1 VLGVALLAQL
11 AIAAHGPDTAT
22 ACLPV
27 RLTAALRTPGRV
39 TPVVEPPRGAGFQLL
54 RSRVTSHVQRDGSG
68 AVSTL
73 TEAWADVAISPVGRV
88 QLPPFV
94 ATVDGKRASSNAVV
108 IDVREPISPPPVVLV
123 DARLDDAHGAGARDS
138 LFVGQQ
144 VDYRVDVLLNETART
159 RLRRNP
165 TFFPPEMSSVLA
177 YDVDIPRGMPKQ
189 GRRCFETLSYRRAL
203 FPLFP
208 GNVAIPPAVLTY
220 SLPLTSS
227 FFSREESF
235 ELRSDSVRFVAI
247 EPPPRDRPPEYAGA
261 VGTLRI
267 TARTEA
273 GRTRVGDPVVLT
285 VRLSAA
291 GNVKLLPRPSL
302 ELPWA
307 SITPGDERVEID
319 STTTR
324 ISGTKEFEWLITPR
338 EAGTQVVPAIR
349 YPYFD
354 PVIRRY
360 AVIATSPIPIA
371 VGDASL
377 VSSDT
382 GATPRLPIRVA
393 LRAERPAP
401 FTARPLF
408 WALFALAPIPAALRR
423 VVRRRR
429 FDTRGLSAVR
439 RLRAMAED
447 GAAVPSRELRQLYLD
462 ALRERVPNAGRVRE
476 SLARTLR
483 RVGVSDGVA
492 LEAEAMLDRLDAA
505 AFSATGSLDDRALVE
520 SAEIV
525 AMVDREAMRP
535 SRAAAR
541 AGGVVGAIVLVL
553 VLSAAANAAD
563 EAQRLFDDGVRAY
576 QRGQFAVAERRFLR
590 VTTTMPRAADA
601 WANLGTAAWEGADT
615 AQAARAWHHALR
627 LDPLDAEARDRLR
640 TLQSLGPRS
649 VAYVA
654 PLSTDALAS
663 LVLAAWLG
671 AWVLLAL
678 PSGRRPRAARPIA
691 GGAIAVALT
700 GLAALF
706 EIQSRIEA
714 RDLAVLVHGRTLL
727 ETPASESRSLA
738 AAATGEVGR
747 LGAREGGWVH
757 LTIDAGRAGWVPA
770 RALMP
775 IEPVQPARL
784 TGLAPVR

>member
-1 VLGVALLAQL
+1 VLGIALLAQL
-11 AIAAHGPDTAT
+11 AIVANGPDTAT
-22 ACLPV
+22 ACLPLRV
-27 RLTAALRTPGRV
+27 SAAIRVPGRAA
-39 TPVVEPPRGAGFQLL
+39 PSIEPPRGSGVQLL
-54 RSRVTSHVQRDGSG
+54 RSRVSSRVESDG
-68 AVSTL
+68 AAQYSTI

-94 ATVDGKRASSNAVV
+94 ATVDGKRITSNPVV
-108 IDVREPISPPPVVLV
+108 VDVREPISPPPVVLV
-123 DARLDDAHGAGARDS
+123 DARLDDAHGADSDDS

-165 TFFPPEMSSVLA
+165 TFFPPEMSAVLA
-177 YDVDIPRGMPKQ
+177 YDVDIPRGMPRQ

-208 GNVAIPPAVLTY
+208 GNVTIPPAVLTY

-247 EPPPRDRPPEYAGA
+247 EPPARDRPLDYAGA
-261 VGTLRI
+261 VGTLRVS
-267 TARTEA
+267 ARLETGA
-273 GRTRVGDPVVLT
+273 SRVGDPVVLT
-285 VRLSAA
+285 VRVNAA

-307 SITPGDERVEID
+307 TITPGDERVEID
-319 STTTR
+319 STATR

-338 EAGTQVVPAIR
+338 ESGPQVIPSIR

-360 AVIATSPIPIA
+360 AVIETSPLTLD
-371 VGDASL
+371 VGAASL
-377 VSSDT
+377 ASSDT
-382 GATPRLPIRVA
+382 VTATRLPIRLE
-393 LRAERPAP
+393 LRAEQPAP

-408 WALFALAPIPAALRR
+408 WALFALAPFPAALRR
-423 VVRRRR
+423 IVRRRR
-429 FDTRGLSAVR
+429 LDTSGLSAVR
-439 RLRAMAED
+439 RMRAAAD
-447 GAAVPSRELRQLYLD
+447 AHTAVPARELRRLFLD
-462 ALRERVPNAGRVRE
+462 ALRERVPDAGRDRE
-476 SLARTLR
+476 PLARTLR
-483 RVGVSDGVA
+483 RAGVSDGVA
-492 LEAEAMLDRLDAA
+492 LEAELMLARLDDA
-505 AFSATGSLDDRALVE
+505 AFSASGALDDRAMRE

-525 AMVDREAMRP
+525 ASVDQEAIRP

-541 AGGVVGAIVLVL
+541 MAGALVL
-553 VLSAAANAAD
+553 VLAVVAAAQAAPD
-563 EAQRLFDDGVRAY
+563 EAERVFSDGVRAY
-576 QRGQFAVAERRFLR
+576 QRGQFGVAERRFLR
-590 VTTTMPRAADA
+590 VTALEPRAVDG

-627 LDPLDAEARDRLR
+627 LDPLDDEARDRLGA
-640 TLQSLGPRS
+640 LQPLGPRS
-649 VAYVA
+649 AAYVA
-654 PLSTDALAS
+654 PLSVDAVAS
-663 LVLAAWLG
+663 VMMVAWIA

-678 PSGRRPRAARPIA
+678 PGSRRPRAARPIA
-691 GGAIAVALT
+691 GGAIAVALV
-700 GLAALF
+700 ALVVLL
-706 EIQSRIEA
+706 EIQSRVEA

-738 AAATGEVGR
+738 AAAAGEAGR
-747 LGAREGGWVH
+747 LGAREAGWVH
-757 LTIDAGRAGWVPA
+757 LTVDATRAGWVPA
-770 RALMP
+770 SALMP

>member
-1 VLGVALLAQL
+1 MLGVAILAQL

-27 RLTAALRTPGRV
+27 RVSAAIRTPGRV
-39 TPVVEPPRGAGFQLL
+39 APAVEPPQGSGLQLL
-54 RSRVTSHVQRDGSG
+54 RSRVSSRVESDGAAG
-68 AVSTL
+68 FSTI
-73 TEAWADVAISPVGRV
+73 TEAWADIAISPVGRV

-94 ATVDGKRASSNAVV
+94 ATVDGKRVTSNAVV
-108 IDVREPISPPPVVLV
+108 VNVREPISPPPVVLV
-123 DARLDDAHGAGARDS
+123 DARLDDAHGAESSDS

-165 TFFPPEMSSVLA
+165 TFFPPEMSAVLA

-189 GRRCFETLSYRRAL
+189 GRRCFETLSYRRGL

-208 GNVAIPPAVLTY
+208 GKVTIPPAVLTY

-247 EPPPRDRPPEYAGA
+247 EPPARGRPADYAGA
-261 VGTLRI
+261 VGTLRVG
-267 TARTEA
+267 ARLET
-273 GRTRVGDPVVLT
+273 GTSRVGDPVVLT
-285 VRLSAA
+285 VRVTAA

-307 SITPGDERVEID
+307 TITPGDERVEID
-319 STTTR
+319 STATR

-338 EAGTQVVPAIR
+338 ESGAQVVPSIR

-354 PVIRRY
+354 PVIGRY
-360 AVIATSPIPIA
+360 AVIETSPLPLV
-371 VGDASL
+371 VGAAAL
-377 VSSDT
+377 ASSDT
-382 GATPRLPIRVA
+382 ATITHLPIRVE
-393 LRAERPAP
+393 LRAEEPAP

-408 WALFALAPIPAALRR
+408 WALFALAPIPAAMRR

-429 FDTRGLSAVR
+429 LDTSGLSAVR
-439 RLRAMAED
+439 RMRAIADAQAPVPARDLR
-447 GAAVPSRELRQLYLD
+447 RLYLD
-462 ALRERVPNAGRVRE
+462 ALRERVPNAARDRE
-476 SLARTLR
+476 PLARSLR
-483 RVGVSDGVA
+483 RAGVSDGVA
-492 LEAEAMLDRLDAA
+492 LEAELMLARLDDA
-505 AFSATGSLDDRALVE
+505 AFSATGALDDRAVRE

-525 AMVDREAMRP
+525 ATVDHEAIRP

-541 AGGVVGAIVLVL
+541 AAGALVL
-553 VLSAAANAAD
+553 VLAVVGVAQAASD
-563 EAQRLFDDGVRAY
+563 DAQRIFADGVRAY

-590 VTTTMPRAADA
+590 VTTLAPRAVDA

-627 LDPLDAEARDRLR
+627 LDPLDDEARERLGA
-640 TLQSLGPRS
+640 LQPLGPRS
-649 VAYVA
+649 AAYVA
-654 PLSTDALAS
+654 PLAVDVVAS
-663 LVLAAWLG
+663 VVMVAWLA

-678 PSGRRPRAARPIA
+678 PGNRRPRAARPIA
-691 GGAIAVALT
+691 GGAIAVALV
-700 GLAALF
+700 GLAVLL
-706 EIQSRIEA
+706 EIESSVEA

-738 AAATGEVGR
+738 AAAAGEAGR
-747 LGAREGGWVH
+747 LGAREAGWVH

-770 RALMP
+770 SALMP

>member
-1 VLGVALLAQL
+1 VLGVAILAQL
-11 AIAAHGPDTAT
+11 AIAAHGPDTST
-22 ACLPV
+22 ACLPLRV
-27 RLTAALRTPGRV
+27 SAAIRTPGRV
-39 TPVVEPPRGAGFQLL
+39 APIIEPPQSYGVQLL
-54 RSRVTSHVQRDGSG
+54 RSRVTSRVESDG
-68 AVSTL
+68 AAQFTTL

-94 ATVDGKRASSNAVV
+94 ATVDGKRISSNAVV
-108 IDVREPISPPPVVLV
+108 VNVREPISPPPVVLV
-123 DARLDDAHGAGARDS
+123 DARLDDAHGGGVRDS

-165 TFFPPEMSSVLA
+165 TFFPPEMSAVLA

-189 GRRCFETLSYRRAL
+189 GRRCFETLSYRRGL

-208 GNVAIPPAVLTY
+208 GNVTIPPAVLTY
-220 SLPLTSS
+220 SLPLTTS

-247 EPPPRDRPPEYAGA
+247 EPPAAGRPPDYAGA

-267 TARTEA
+267 TARTETGA
-273 GRTRVGDPVVLT
+273 TRVGDPVVLT
-285 VRLSAA
+285 VRVNAA

-307 SITPGDERVEID
+307 TITPGDERVEID

-338 EAGTQVVPAIR
+338 ESGTQIVPSIR

-360 AVIATSPIPIA
+360 AVIETAPIPLV
-371 VGDASL
+371 VGAASL
-377 VSSDT
+377 ASSDT
-382 GATPRLPIRVA
+382 VTATHLPIRVE
-393 LRAERPAP
+393 LRAEQPAP

-429 FDTRGLSAVR
+429 IDTRGLSAVR
-439 RLRAMAED
+439 RMRAIAD
-447 GAAVPSRELRQLYLD
+447 DRTPVPARELRRTFLD
-462 ALRERVPNAGRVRE
+462 ALRERVPEAGRDRE
-476 SLARTLR
+476 PLARTLR
-483 RVGVSDGVA
+483 RAGVSDGVA
-492 LEAEAMLDRLDAA
+492 LEAESMLARLDDA
-505 AFSATGSLDDRALVE
+505 AFSATGALDDRALRE
-520 SAEIV
+520 AAEIV
-525 AMVDREAMRP
+525 DTVDQEAIRP
-535 SRAAAR
+535 SRLAAR
-541 AGGVVGAIVLVL
+541 AAGSLLLVL
-553 VLSAAANAAD
+553 AVAGVAHAAAD
-563 EAQRLFDDGVRAY
+563 EAERVFGDGVRAY
-576 QRGQFAVAERRFLR
+576 QRGQFDIAERRFLR
-590 VTTTMPRAADA
+590 VTTLAPRAVDA
-601 WANLGTAAWEGADT
+601 WANLATAAWEGADT
-615 AQAARAWHHALR
+615 AQASRAWHHALR
-627 LDPLDAEARDRLR
+627 LDPLDEESRERLGA
-640 TLQSLGPRS
+640 LQPLGPRS
-649 VAYVA
+649 AAYVA
-654 PLSTDALAS
+654 PLGMDAVAS
-663 LVLAAWLG
+663 VVLVAWLAAWL
-671 AWVLLAL
+671 LLAL
-678 PSGRRPRAARPIA
+678 PGGVRPRAARPIA
-691 GGAIAVALT
+691 GGAIAVSLVALV
-700 GLAALF
+700 ALF
-706 EIQSRIEA
+706 EIESRVEA

-727 ETPASESRSLA
+727 ESPASESRSLA
-738 AAATGEVGR
+738 AGAAGEAGR

-770 RALMP
+770 SALMP

>member
-1 VLGVALLAQL
+1 VFGIAILAQL
-11 AIAAHGPDTAT
+11 ALVAHGPDTAT
-22 ACLPV
+22 ACLPLRV
-27 RLTAALRTPGRV
+27 SAAMRIPGRV
-39 TPVVEPPRGAGFQLL
+39 APVVEPPRGSGLQLL
-54 RSRVTSHVQRDGSG
+54 RTRVTSRVESDG
-68 AVSTL
+68 AAQFSTI
-73 TEAWADVAISPVGRV
+73 TEAWADIAISPVGRV

-94 ATVDGKRASSNAVV
+94 ATVDGKRISSNALVV
-108 IDVREPISPPPVVLV
+108 NVREPISPPPVVLV
-123 DARLDDAHGAGARDS
+123 DARLDDAHGAESRDS

-165 TFFPPEMSSVLA
+165 TFFPPEMSAVLA

-189 GRRCFETLSYRRAL
+189 GRRCFETLSYRRGL

-208 GNVAIPPAVLTY
+208 GNVTIPPAVLTY

-235 ELRSDSVRFVAI
+235 ELRSDSVSFVAV
-247 EPPPRDRPPEYAGA
+247 EPPARDRPPDYAGA

-267 TARTEA
+267 AARLETGA
-273 GRTRVGDPVVLT
+273 TRVGDPVVLT
-285 VRLSAA
+285 VRVNAA

-307 SITPGDERVEID
+307 TITPGDERVEID

-338 EAGTQVVPAIR
+338 EAGTQVVPSIR

-360 AVIATSPIPIA
+360 AVIETSPIPLV
-371 VGDASL
+371 VGAASL
-377 VSSDT
+377 ASSDT
-382 GATPRLPIRVA
+382 VTATRLPIRVE

-401 FTARPLF
+401 FSARPLF
-408 WALFALAPIPAALRR
+408 WALFALAPVPAALRR

-429 FDTRGLSAVR
+429 LDTSGLSAVR
-439 RLRAMAED
+439 RMRAIAD
-447 GAAVPSRELRQLYLD
+447 ARAPVPPRELRRLYLD
-462 ALRERVPNAGRVRE
+462 ALRERVPNAARDRE
-476 SLARTLR
+476 PLARTLR
-483 RVGVSDGVA
+483 RAGVSDGVA
-492 LEAEAMLDRLDAA
+492 LEAESMLTRLDDA
-505 AFSATGSLDDRALVE
+505 AFSASGALDDRALRE

-525 AMVDREAMRP
+525 ASVDQEAIRP

-541 AGGVVGAIVLVL
+541 AAGAVVLVL
-553 VLSAAANAAD
+553 AVAGVAHAAFD
-563 EAQRLFDDGVRAY
+563 EAERVFGDGVRAY

-590 VTTTMPRAADA
+590 VTTLAPRAVDA

-627 LDPLDAEARDRLR
+627 LDPLDGESRERLEA
-640 TLQSLGPRS
+640 LQPLGPRS
-649 VAYVA
+649 AAYVA
-654 PLSTDALAS
+654 PLALDAVAS
-663 LVLAAWLG
+663 VVLVAWLAAWL
-671 AWVLLAL
+671 LLAL
-678 PSGRRPRAARPIA
+678 PGHRRPRAARPIA
-691 GGAIAVALT
+691 GGAISVALV
-700 GLAALF
+700 GLAVLL
-706 EIQSRIEA
+706 EIESRVEA

-738 AAATGEVGR
+738 AAAAGEAGR

-770 RALMP
+770 SALMP
-775 IEPVQPARL
+775 IDPVQPARL

>member
-1 VLGVALLAQL
+1 MLGVALLAQL

-27 RLTAALRTPGRV
+27 RLSAAVRSPGRV
-39 TPVVEPPRGAGFQLL
+39 APLVEPPRGPGIQLL
-54 RSRVTSHVQRDGSG
+54 RSRVVSRIERDGAG
-68 AVSTL
+68 GVGTI

-94 ATVDGKRASSNAVV
+94 ATMDGRRTTSNPVV
-108 IDVREPISPPPVVLV
+108 VDVREPISPPPVVLV

-144 VDYRVDVLLNETART
+144 VDYRVDVLLNETARS

-247 EPPPRDRPPEYAGA
+247 EPPVRDRPPDYAGA

-267 TARTEA
+267 AARTEM
-273 GRTRVGDPVVLT
+273 GTTRVGDPVVLT
-285 VRLSAA
+285 VRVSAA
-291 GNVKLLPRPSL
+291 GNVKLLPRPAL

-307 SITPGDERVEID
+307 TITPGDERVEID
-319 STTTR
+319 STSTR
-324 ISGTKEFEWLITPR
+324 ISGAKEFEWLVTPR
-338 EAGTQVVPAIR
+338 EAGTQIVPAIR

-360 AVIATSPIPIA
+360 AVIETSPIPIV
-371 VGDASL
+371 VGAASL

-382 GATPRLPIRVA
+382 AAVPRLPIRVE
-393 LRAERPAP
+393 LRAERRAP
-401 FTARPLF
+401 VTSRPLF
-408 WALFALAPIPAALRR
+408 WALLALAPLPAALRR
-423 VVRRRR
+423 IVRRRR
-429 FDTRGLSAVR
+429 LDTRGLSAVR
-439 RLRAMAED
+439 RLRAVAEHRKPIP
-447 GAAVPSRELRQLYLD
+447 ARELRRLYLD
-462 ALRERVPNAGRVRE
+462 ALRERVPGAGRDRE
-476 SLARTLR
+476 SLSRTLR
-483 RVGVSDGVA
+483 RAGVSDGA
-492 LEAEAMLDRLDAA
+492 AREAEIMLARLDDA
-505 AFSATGSLDDRALVE
+505 AFSATGTLDDRALPE

-525 AMVDREAMRP
+525 ETVDREAMRP
-535 SRAAAR
+535 SRGVSRAAGALALLLLAAGIAHAAADDVQR
-541 AGGVVGAIVLVL
+541 A
-553 VLSAAANAAD
+553 
-563 EAQRLFDDGVRAY
+563 FDDGVRAY
-576 QRGQFAVAERRFLR
+576 QRGQFAIAERRFLR
-590 VTTTMPRAADA
+590 VTAAMPRAVDG
-601 WANLGTAAWEGADT
+601 WANLGTAAWEAADT

-627 LDPLDAEARDRLR
+627 LDPLDEEARERLR
-640 TLQSLGPRS
+640 ALQPLGPRS

-654 PLSTDALAS
+654 PLSIDAVAAVV
-663 LVLAAWLG
+663 LVSWLG
-671 AWVLLAL
+671 AWLLLAL
-678 PSGRRPRAARPIA
+678 PGGRRPRAARPIA
-691 GGAIAVALT
+691 GGGMAVALV
-700 GLAALF
+700 GLAVLL
-706 EIQSRIEA
+706 EVQSRIDA
-714 RDLAVLVHGRTLL
+714 RDLAVLVQGRTLL
-727 ETPASESRSLA
+727 ETPGSESRSLA
-738 AAATGEVGR
+738 AASAGEAGR

-757 LTIDAGRAGWVPA
+757 LTIDAARAGWVPA

-775 IEPVQPARL
+775 IQPVQPARL

>member
-1 VLGVALLAQL
+1 MLGVALLAQL

-27 RLTAALRTPGRV
+27 RVSAAWRTAGRATPL
-39 TPVVEPPRGAGFQLL
+39 VEPPRGAGVQLL
-54 RSRVTSHVQRDGSG
+54 RSRVASRVVPDGAGG
-68 AVSTL
+68 ANTI
-73 TEAWADVAISPVGRV
+73 TEAWADVAISRVGRV

-94 ATVDGKRASSNAVV
+94 VTVDGTRSSSNPVDV
-108 IDVREPISPPPVVLV
+108 DVREPISPPPVVLV
-123 DARLDDAHGAGARDS
+123 DARLDDAHGAGVRDS

-144 VDYRVDVLLNETART
+144 VDYRVDVLLNETARS

-177 YDVDIPRGMPKQ
+177 YDVEIPRGMPKQ

-208 GNVAIPPAVLTY
+208 GDVTIPPAVLTY

-247 EPPPRDRPPEYAGA
+247 EPPSRDRPTDYAGA

-267 TARTEA
+267 SARAETGA
-273 GRTRVGDPVVLT
+273 TRVGDPVVLT
-285 VRLSAA
+285 VRVSAA
-291 GNVKLLPRPSL
+291 GNVKLLPRPTL

-307 SITPGDERVEID
+307 TITPGDERVEID
-319 STTTR
+319 STSTR
-324 ISGTKEFEWLITPR
+324 ISGAKEFEWLITPR
-338 EAGTQVVPAIR
+338 AAGTQVVPPIR

-360 AVIATSPIPIA
+360 AVIETSSIPIV
-371 VGDASL
+371 VGAASL

-382 GATPRLPIRVA
+382 VAAPRLPIRVE

-401 FTARPLF
+401 LTTRPLF
-408 WALFALAPIPAALRR
+408 WALFALAPLPAALRR

-429 FDTRGLSAVR
+429 LDTRGLSAVR
-439 RLRAMAED
+439 RLRAVATHRSPIP
-447 GAAVPSRELRQLYLD
+447 ARELRRLYLD
-462 ALRERVPNAGRVRE
+462 ALRERVPAAGRDRE
-476 SLARTLR
+476 ALARTLR
-483 RVGVSDGVA
+483 RAGVSDGVA
-492 LEAEAMLDRLDAA
+492 LEAETMLARLDDA
-505 AFSATGSLDDRALVE
+505 AFSATGMLDDRALPE

-525 AMVDREAMRP
+525 EMVDREAVRP
-535 SRAAAR
+535 SRGPARVAGALALLLLLFGTAHAAVDDAR
-541 AGGVVGAIVLVL
+541 RA
-553 VLSAAANAAD
+553 
-563 EAQRLFDDGVRAY
+563 FDDGVRAY

-590 VTTTMPRAADA
+590 VTGAMPRAVDG
-601 WANLGTAAWEGADT
+601 WANLGTAAWEAADT

-627 LDPLDAEARDRLR
+627 LDPLDAEARERLGA
-640 TLQSLGPRS
+640 LQPLGPRS

-654 PLSTDALAS
+654 PLSVDALAT
-663 LVLAAWLG
+663 LVLVSWLG
-671 AWVLLAL
+671 AWLLLAL
-678 PSGRRPRAARPIA
+678 PSERRPRAARPIA
-691 GGAIAVALT
+691 GGGIAVALV
-700 GLAALF
+700 GLAVLV
-706 EIQSRIEA
+706 EIQARIEA
-714 RDLAVLVHGRTLL
+714 RDLAVLVQGSTLL
-727 ETPASESRSLA
+727 EIPGAESRSLA
-738 AAATGEVGR
+738 AAAAGEAGR

-757 LTIDAGRAGWVPA
+757 FTIDASRAGWVPA